1 MTKLDLVRAKC
12 AFCYLIFASN
22 EANARPEREVPPLLH
37 IWEMREL
44 RSPDKVI
51 GNKGRTYLRQG
62 MPGCPITPIRCRS
75 SLRWWDVGNTYATVS
90 ESEVI
95 CDFRC
100 GLKAKGNAPVGFRFE
115 GVRNTPI
122 WSPPVTSSATGG
134 ALATLRRAAK
144 QYESPNL
151 VLEARADSCLYEP
164 TSKF

>member
-1 MTKLDLVRAKC
+1 MCRVGASEKKPAPPTQNFWPSLNLKEQSNLVRGNKLRTSYDGNN
-12 AFCYLIFASN
+12 YLIFGIHLNRIMKACWDK
-22 EANARPEREVPPLLH
+22 APCQLR
-37 IWEMREL
+37 IWETREL
-44 RSPDKVI
+44 RSPGTAI
-51 GNKGRTYLRQG
+51 RNKGRTYLRQG

-122 WSPPVTSSATGG
+122 WSPTSSKKPLKSTA
-134 ALATLRRAAK
+134 
-144 QYESPNL
+144 
-151 VLEARADSCLYEP
+151 
-164 TSKF
+164 